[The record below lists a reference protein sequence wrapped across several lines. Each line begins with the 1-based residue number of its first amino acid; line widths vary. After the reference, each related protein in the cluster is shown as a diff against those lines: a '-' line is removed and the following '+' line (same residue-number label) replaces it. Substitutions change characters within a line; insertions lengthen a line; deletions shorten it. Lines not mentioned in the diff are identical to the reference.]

1 MAVFIKHGRAPIVVP
16 LDSEAGGSGSSSR
29 KKEAALN
36 SARYI
41 KIVEG
46 AIAKPPSLVGSKV
59 MRRRGVSSAGVR
71 LLHDR
76 SRVHTSKAFTKWA
89 AEQGID
95 VLLLPT
101 KGADLDPLDY
111 SVFGTAK
118 KKWLKAVQGGSM
130 GWEEG
135 RQLFIDLLEGSNPSK
150 AIEQLAE
157 RMQWCIQKEGWPFES
172 FMKKQ
177 KCDK

>member
-1 MAVFIKHGRAPIVVP
+1 MVVFIKHGRAPIVVP
-16 LDSEAGGSGSSSR
+16 LDSEAGDSGGSSSE
-29 KKEAALN
+29 KGAALN
-36 SARYI
+36 AARYI

-46 AIAKPPSLVGSKV
+46 AIVKPPSMVGSKV
-59 MRRRGVSSAGVR
+59 MRSRGVGSAGVR

-76 SRVHTSKAFTKWA
+76 SKVHTSKAFTKWA

-95 VLLLPT
+95 VLQLPT

-118 KKWLKAVQGGSM
+118 KTWLKAVQGGSM

-135 RQLFIDLLEGSNPSK
+135 RQLFIDLLESSSPSK
-150 AIEQLAE
+150 AIEELPG
-157 RMQWCIQKEGWPFES
+157 RMQWCVEKEGWHFES
-172 FMKKQ
+172 CMEKPKGVR
-177 KCDK
+177 